1 MLLVVLVVLAAT
13 AAGQVAHAQS
23 RHAAALARATLTL
36 MLYVLV
42 PFVAYVNIAHLHVT
56 AGVGAGLG
64 LAYLELAAVGTLAW
78 LLGRRVFRLPGPAV
92 GALIC
97 VVILANTGYLGLPL
111 VVAVLGASRL
121 PFGIAFDQLVSSPML
136 FTAGFGVGAAFG
148 TKAGE
153 GPRERLRAF
162 VTRNPP
168 LLAVV
173 AGLIVPAA
181 AAPEALVHAS
191 HWVVL
196 ALLPLGFFV
205 LGVNLAFEHG
215 DGRWPLPAL
224 DRVTVAA
231 VALRMIV
238 APLLLF
244 AFSRATIA
252 IPSAYLLQAAMPS
265 GINSLLV
272 GHAYGLDL
280 RVISAAIAWST
291 VAAMIAVLVASL
303 V

>member
-1 MLLVVLVVLAAT
+1 MLLVVLVVLVAT
-13 AAGQVAHAQS
+13 AVGQVAHAHY
-23 RHAAALARATLTL
+23 RHAQALARATLTL
-36 MLYVLV
+36 MLYALV

-56 AGVGAGLG
+56 TGDGAGLG
-64 LAYLELAAVGTLAW
+64 LAYLVLATVGTLAW
-78 LLGRRVFRLPGPAV
+78 LLGRRVFGLPSPAV
-92 GALIC
+92 GGLIC
-97 VVILANTGYLGLPL
+97 VVILANTSYLGLPL
-111 VVAVLGASRL
+111 VVAVLGASNL
-121 PFGIAFDQLVSSPML
+121 PFGIAFDQLVSSPTL

-153 GPRERLRAF
+153 RPAERLRAF

-173 AGLIVPAA
+173 AGLVVPAS
-181 AAPEALVHAS
+181 AAPEVLVHAS
-191 HWVVL
+191 HVVVL

-215 DGRWPLPAL
+215 DGRWPLPAP

-231 VALRMIV
+231 VALRMAV
-238 APLLLF
+238 APLLLL
-244 AFSRATIA
+244 ALSTATVA
-252 IPSAYLLQAAMPS
+252 IPSAYLLLAAMPS

-291 VAAMIAVLVASL
+291 VVAMVVVFVASFF
-303 V
+303 

>member
-13 AAGQVAHAQS
+13 AAGQLAYAHTPHAQ
-23 RHAAALARATLTL
+23 ALARATLTL
-36 MLYVLV
+36 MLYALV

-64 LAYLELAAVGTLAW
+64 LAYVVLATVGTLAW
-78 LLGRRVFRLPGPAV
+78 LLARRVFHLPGPAI

-121 PFGIAFDQLVSSPML
+121 PFGIAFDQLVSSPTL

-173 AGLIVPAA
+173 AGLIVPAS

-244 AFSRATIA
+244 ALSRATIA

-291 VAAMIAVLVASL
+291 VAAMLAVLVVAL

>member
-13 AAGQVAHAQS
+13 AAGQIAHARTRRAS
-23 RHAAALARATLTL
+23 ALARAILTL

-42 PFVAYVNIAHLHVT
+42 PFVSFVNIAHLHVT
-56 AGVGAGLG
+56 AGVGWGLV
-64 LAYLELAAVGTLAW
+64 LAYVELATVGVIAWWLAT
-78 LLGRRVFRLPGPAV
+78 RVFALPRPAV

-111 VVAVLGASRL
+111 VVTALGASRL

-136 FTAGFGVGAAFG
+136 FTAGFGVGAAYG

-162 VTRNPP
+162 ITRNPP
-168 LLAVV
+168 LLAVI
-173 AGLIVPAA
+173 AGLVVPAS
-181 AAPEALVHAS
+181 AAPAVLVHAS

-205 LGVNLAFEHG
+205 LGINLAFEHG
-215 DGRWPLPAL
+215 EGRWPLPRL

-231 VALRMIV
+231 VTLRMAV

-244 AFSRATIA
+244 ALSRATVA
-252 IPSAYLLQAAMPS
+252 IPAAYLLQAAMPS

-280 RVISAAIAWST
+280 RLISAAIAWST
-291 VAAMIAVLVASL
+291 AAAVLAVLVASL